1 VASEAHKSGILSGL
15 KIIECG
21 EGISAAFAAKTMA
34 DLGVSVIKIEPPSGH
49 LACRWGPFPNDQFEL
64 EKKGGLFLYLN
75 NNKALF
81 RKRCQD

>member
-34 DLGVSVIKIEPPSGH
+34 DLGASVIKIEPSRGD
-49 LACRWGPFPNDQFEL
+49 LARRRRQFPNDQLEL
-64 EKKGGLFLYLN
+64 EKKAVF
-75 NNKALF
+75 F
-81 RKRCQD
+81 FT